1 MTTKRQNPKRFYQPF
16 LLRVV
21 HGLTGLGVLAAML
34 TAYWTYNTY
43 DGRWGRMPLPM
54 YREIEGIHGTF
65 GLGTLLVFPALVI
78 YAFHRG
84 QRRLMQADAWRILV
98 QVGQPRWWYA
108 LSRATN
114 TLVLLAL
121 TFALFSGKMM
131 DETWL
136 PKGELDHAWY
146 YAHLMAWV
154 LLALTLALHVLVHAK
169 VGGVPLLL
177 SMWSWRFRNHDS
189 PLLWPKHVA
198 RWWSWVRQQGGI
210 GWWRLVTS
218 MSRLEMGIWITMAAA
233 WIIPL
238 LRG

>member
-1 MTTKRQNPKRFYQPF
+1 
-16 LLRVV
+16 
-21 HGLTGLGVLAAML
+21 
-34 TAYWTYNTY
+34 
-43 DGRWGRMPLPM
+43 
-54 YREIEGIHGTF
+54 
-65 GLGTLLVFPALVI
+65 
-78 YAFHRG
+78 
-84 QRRLMQADAWRILV
+84 
-98 QVGQPRWWYA
+98 
-108 LSRATN
+108 
-114 TLVLLAL
+114 
-121 TFALFSGKMM
+121 
-131 DETWL
+131 
-136 PKGELDHAWY
+136 
-146 YAHLMAWV
+146 MAWV